1 MAPWALGATALFEI
15 CTALGLFHNAAL
27 GCAPLTLVTLLWAAK
42 AFLEETQKCQCAV
55 VWQSC
60 ESQDGAG
67 PFADV
72 GTVWSTC
79 GSSCASRN
87 DQTGGERRHDEKE
100 REESKTKQLPFPVF
114 IQGSTGCWLHTSHQH
129 TALHGRTRGAVWDT
143 WVCGHS
149 LCSAGWA
156 FVIVFFC
163 CCCLFLSKGAP
174 QAQERSLVSHLEEDT
189 AELSA
194 GCLLGSGRFGLA
206 GPSSPV
212 PAAGKRRQGN
222 ISPAVIGAL
231 RGHLGRWRHS
241 QISGRCATEPPL
253 QQCLGRR
260 SRRQHLS
267 GPGRARC

>member
-1 MAPWALGATALFEI
+1 MLMLAQCGARVAAPALAVMTRQEGK
-15 CTALGLFHNAAL
+15 G
-27 GCAPLTLVTLLWAAK
+27 GMMRGRGKRAK
-42 AFLEETQKCQCAV
+42 ANSSHFQCLFR
-55 VWQSC
+55 
-60 ESQDGAG
+60 GARAAG
-67 PFADV
+67 CTPATSTLHCTGEHGVLCGTHGCV
-72 GTVWSTC
+72 GTA
-79 GSSCASRN
+79 CA
-87 DQTGGERRHDEKE
+87 
-100 REESKTKQLPFPVF
+100 QL
-114 IQGSTGCWLHTSHQH
+114 
-129 TALHGRTRGAVWDT
+129 
-143 WVCGHS
+143 
-149 LCSAGWA
+149 AGLLLLS
-156 FVIVFFC
+156 FFC

-222 ISPAVIGAL
+222 ISPAVIRAL